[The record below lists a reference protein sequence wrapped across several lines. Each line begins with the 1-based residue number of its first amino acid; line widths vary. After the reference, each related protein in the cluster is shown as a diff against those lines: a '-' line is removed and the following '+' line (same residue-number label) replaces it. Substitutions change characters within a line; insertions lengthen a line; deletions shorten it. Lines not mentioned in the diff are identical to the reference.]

1 VGWRERTDDLR
12 ERGLV
17 EVGTTLYVRD
27 RDAFASVLGSAIA
40 LRLFLFVI
48 PANIALVALVHLL
61 HLTSVFTGTLES
73 SVTTGELAANYS
85 AVSFWSQVWTL
96 VSSLVLTVWAGR
108 SLARVLATGS
118 TSAWRMPPA
127 TAKVGAKS
135 VLALSALLFAML
147 AMSAV
152 LDTVRDIGGVAI
164 SFVGWIGVFAII
176 TLGWFLLTLTLPRPT
191 SDPGAVLPGVLLVA
205 LGFTVLQWFMQF
217 YLPRKIEE
225 SSDTLGDLSSTVAAL
240 GYFFFVG
247 RLIAGAMVAS
257 AVTYERWGSISN
269 QVFDLPGI
277 RQFSAKW
284 PRLRAYFDQPKIDDD
299 GPA

>member
-1 VGWRERTDDLR
+1 MGWRERTDDLR

-17 EVGTTLYVRD
+17 EVGTTLYIRD

-48 PANIALVALVHLL
+48 PANIALVALVHIL
-61 HLTSVFTGTLES
+61 HLTSVFSSTLES
-73 SVTTGELAANYS
+73 SVTTGELAANFNE
-85 AVSFWSQVWTL
+85 VTFWSQLWTF
-96 VSSLVLTVWAGR
+96 VSSLALTVWAGR

-127 TAKVGAKS
+127 TAKLGTKA
-135 VLALSALLFAML
+135 VLALSALLFAII
-147 AMSAV
+147 AMSAI
-152 LDTVRDIGGVAI
+152 LDKVRDIGGVAI
-164 SFVGWIGVFAII
+164 SFVGWVGVFAIV
-176 TLGWFLLTLTLPRPT
+176 TLGWFLLALTLPRPT

-247 RLIAGAMVAS
+247 RLVAGSMVLS

-277 RQFSAKW
+277 RQLSAKF
-284 PRLRAYFDQPKIDDD
+284 PKIRAYFDQPVIDDD
-299 GPA
+299 SSD

>member
-1 VGWRERTDDLR
+1 MGWRERSDGLR

-61 HLTSVFTGTLES
+61 HLTSVFNSTLES
-73 SVTTGELAANYS
+73 SVTTGEVAANF
-85 AVSFWSQVWTL
+85 AQVTFWSQLWTF

-118 TSAWRMPPA
+118 TSAWQMPPA
-127 TAKVGAKS
+127 SAKLGTRAIV
-135 VLALSALLFAML
+135 ALSALLFAIIT
-147 AMSAV
+147 MSAV
-152 LDTVRDIGGVAI
+152 LDKVRDIGGVAI
-164 SFVGWIGVFAII
+164 SFVGWVGVFAIVMM
-176 TLGWFLLTLTLPRPT
+176 GWFLLALTLPRPT
-191 SDPGAVLPGVLLVA
+191 SDPGAVLPGVMLVA

-247 RLIAGAMVAS
+247 RLIAASMVVS
-257 AVTYERWGSISN
+257 AVVYERWGSISN

-277 RQFSAKW
+277 RRLSARW
-284 PRLRAYFDQPKIDDD
+284 PRLRAYFDQPAIGDDEPD
-299 GPA
+299 

>member
-1 VGWRERTDDLR
+1 MGWRERTDDLR

-17 EVGTTLYVRD
+17 EVGTTLYIRD

-61 HLTSVFTGTLES
+61 HLSSVFNSTLES
-73 SVTTGELAANYS
+73 AVTTGELAKNFDD
-85 AVSFWSQVWTL
+85 VTFWSQLWTF
-96 VSSLVLTVWAGR
+96 VSSLALTVWAGR

-127 TAKVGAKS
+127 TAKLGTRAI
-135 VLALSALLFAML
+135 LALSALLFAII
-147 AMSAV
+147 AMSAI
-152 LDTVRDIGGVAI
+152 LAKVREIGGVAI
-164 SFVGWIGVFAII
+164 SFLGWVGVFAIVAF
-176 TLGWFLLTLTLPRPT
+176 GWFLLTLTLPRPT
-191 SDPGAVLPGVLLVA
+191 SDPGAVLPGVLLVS

-247 RLIAGAMVAS
+247 RLVAGSMVLS

-277 RQFSAKW
+277 RQLSAKF
-284 PRLRAYFDQPKIDDD
+284 PKLRAYFDQPVIDDD
-299 GPA
+299 QS